1 MGFFGPTPPK
11 RITESEFKLLMSKLY
26 SKLDEKERFEV
37 EKLFRGDLYEPSI
50 DAGISQVEF
59 DSAVTW
65 LRENMKKHVL
75 EESDI
80 EYLESRAE
88 QYLKN

>member
-1 MGFFGPTPPK
+1 
-11 RITESEFKLLMSKLY
+11 MSNLY

-37 EKLFRGDLYEPSI
+37 EKLFRGDVQESGT

-59 DSAVTW
+59 DAAVIW
-65 LRENMKKHVL
+65 LRENMKKHGL

-80 EYLESRAE
+80 EHLESYAKR
-88 QYLKN
+88 YLND

>member
-1 MGFFGPTPPK
+1 
-11 RITESEFKLLMSKLY
+11 MSNLY
-26 SKLDEKERFEV
+26 SKLDEKERYEV
-37 EKLFRGDLYEPSI
+37 EKLFRGDMHESGI

-75 EESDI
+75 DETDI
-80 EYLESRAE
+80 EYLESYAE
-88 QYLKN
+88 RYLKN

>member
-1 MGFFGPTPPK
+1 
-11 RITESEFKLLMSKLY
+11 MSNLY
-26 SKLDEKERFEV
+26 SRLDEKERFEV
-37 EKLFRGDLYEPSI
+37 EKLFRGDVQESGT

-65 LRENMKKHVL
+65 LRENMKKHAL

-88 QYLKN
+88 QYLKD